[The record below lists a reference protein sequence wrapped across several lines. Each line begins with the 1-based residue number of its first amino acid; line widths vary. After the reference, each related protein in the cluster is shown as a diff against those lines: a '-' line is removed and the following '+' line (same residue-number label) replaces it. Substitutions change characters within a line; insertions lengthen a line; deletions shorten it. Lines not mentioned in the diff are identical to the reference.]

1 MNHFAAF
8 WQSDGTPPDPE
19 TLRICGGELA
29 RQAGARL
36 DLGSCH
42 DLAYVVA
49 SWSFPPIDGRGTQAM
64 ASDDETVPAG

>member
-29 RQAGARL
+29 RPAGARL
-36 DLGSCH
+36 DARLVPQLSICRGFLVIPS
-42 DLAYVVA
+42 DRR
-49 SWSFPPIDGRGTQAM
+49 SWD
-64 ASDDETVPAG
+64 AGYGIR